1 MDNINKLKI
10 DKFAQK
16 TRAMDKRIAKL
27 YENVVNLP
35 VLPHS
40 VPQVLFELGSA
51 SQTVH
56 YAIEELY
63 QQNEQL
69 EKVQETLAAEFY
81 RYEELFEEAP
91 DGYCVTDAH
100 GKIQLANR
108 KFSRLLNIEKHY
120 LVGKNLVNFVAL
132 EERKCFRNFL
142 SQLSQPGRNQEL
154 VICLQR
160 RSGEFFEVVFTVSA
174 SYDNQG
180 KPQSL
185 RWLLRAINERKSS
198 QLTQIKKDCDFGD
211 RPIYK
216 YSKGETIL
224 LDQQTIWY
232 VCQGVVKL
240 TTLCE
245 SGEETLV
252 GLADQGMIFGSY
264 MTSLNNYQ
272 ATAMFD
278 VQLVSIYVS
287 EITAS
292 PNLSYLLLPKFNQRL
307 RQTEAFL
314 AVSGF
319 RRVQDRL
326 YYLLRLL
333 KQEIGEKI
341 GNETRIPIRLT
352 HEDFANACCT
362 TRVTITRLMCKLK
375 YQGKITFD
383 NKRHI
388 IVKNLD

>member
-1 MDNINKLKI
+1 
-10 DKFAQK
+10 
-16 TRAMDKRIAKL
+16 MDKRIAKL
-27 YENVVNLP
+27 YENVVSVP
-35 VLPHS
+35 VLPQS

-63 QQNEQL
+63 QQNDQL
-69 EKVQETLAAEFY
+69 EKVQEALAADFH

-108 KFSRLLNIEKHY
+108 KFAKLLNIEKYY
-120 LVGKNLVNFVAL
+120 LIGKGLVNFVAL

-142 SQLSQPGRNQEL
+142 SQLSQPGRSQEL

-160 RSGEFFEVVFTVSA
+160 RSGDLFEAAFTVSA

-185 RWLLRAINERKSS
+185 RWLLRPISESRRLE
-198 QLTQIKKDCDFGD
+198 LTQIKKDYHFGD
-211 RPIYK
+211 RPIHK

-224 LDQQTIWY
+224 LDPQTIWY

-245 SGEETLV
+245 RNEETLV

-264 MTSLNNYQ
+264 MTSLNTYQ
-272 ATAMFD
+272 ATAMSEI
-278 VQLVSIYVS
+278 QLVSIYVS

-292 PNLSYLLLPKFNQRL
+292 PNLSYFLFPKVNQRL

-341 GNETRIPIRLT
+341 GDDTRIPIRLT

-362 TRVTITRLMCKLK
+362 TRVTITRLLCKLK
-375 YQGKITFD
+375 HQGKISLD
-383 NKRHI
+383 RKRHI
-388 IVKNLD
+388 ILINID